1 MYIHTYIC
9 IYICIHIHTYIYV
22 ASWLER
28 SPEEGNGIPLQY
40 SCMRNPMNR
49 GAWWVGCSSRCCKG
63 FDTSQQLK
71 KNSNIYTDTYIER
84 QTERQRERQKQRQ
97 RQIQNHDSI
106 CTRLKPLGFWYFIW
120 YFILHKILKHFSLS
134 CTELS
139 TFCTSYIIFPLSI
152 SFDLS
157 VFEI

>member
-28 SPEEGNGIPLQY
+28 SPEEGNGISLQY
-40 SCMRNPMNR
+40 SCVRNPMNR

-71 KNSNIYTDTYIER
+71 KNSNIYTYRYIQR
-84 QTERQRERQKQRQ
+84 QTDRERETETETKT
-97 RQIQNHDSI
+97 DSDRI
-106 CTRLKPLGFWYFIW
+106 MIAYALG
-120 YFILHKILKHFSLS
+120 
-134 CTELS
+134 
-139 TFCTSYIIFPLSI
+139 
-152 SFDLS
+152 
-157 VFEI
+157 